1 MREPTPLTGS
11 HALIDSRDDRWSRR
25 QPLLRGEHSWRHCF
39 HFPREEAEAQ
49 RGQVQIYTHT
59 ASAKGTDCGGLRKF
73 SPVRR
78 LPEGGDGNQDGAC
91 ACACASIQSPTAPPS
106 QPGGR
111 VPQQGEARGQ
121 VRPAGSGA
129 VTVAGTAG
137 SPGTLGVRAGLSQ
150 GIFPGSFPSAGPPP
164 RPAPPRAVPKQ

>member
-78 LPEGGDGNQDGAC
+78 LPEEMGIRMGPVRAR
-91 ACACASIQSPTAPPS
+91 AHLSRVR
-106 QPGGR
+106 QPHL
-111 VPQQGEARGQ
+111 P
-121 VRPAGSGA
+121 
-129 VTVAGTAG
+129 
-137 SPGTLGVRAGLSQ
+137 SPGAACPNKGR
-150 GIFPGSFPSAGPPP
+150 PGD
-164 RPAPPRAVPKQ
+164 K